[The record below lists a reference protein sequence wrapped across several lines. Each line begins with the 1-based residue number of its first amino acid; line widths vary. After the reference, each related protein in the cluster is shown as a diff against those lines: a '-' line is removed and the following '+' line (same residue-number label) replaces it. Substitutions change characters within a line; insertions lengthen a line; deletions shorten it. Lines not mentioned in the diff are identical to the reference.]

1 MAETMDTAPVQRPR
15 SATRPMPAADAVPA
29 DDTPTARVPAP
40 AATREQRPAPA
51 ARLGGPPSAAAP
63 YDAPPAYPP
72 AARGP
77 AADPAV
83 SPPGAYPPAAYPPG
97 AYPPAAHPAV
107 AYPPA
112 AYPPGAYPP
121 AAYPPGAYPPAAYP
135 PGAYPPA
142 AYPPVAHPGAAH
154 PGAGYPGAP
163 YPPGP
168 PAAWYPG
175 QQPPG
180 RPAEAP
186 DAAAETAVLPEGAP
200 PTGPATAPPGQR
212 ATVTRVAV
220 ARSRELT
227 GAAVRRVRAASRA
240 NGAGESGLTQLLWA
254 NALHAAGDAMI
265 AVSLAGTL
273 FFAATADA
281 QRSNVALYLLVT
293 MAPFAVV
300 APVIGPLLDRLQRG
314 RRWAM
319 GAADLGRAVLAL
331 VMAAHYDDLLL
342 YPAALGVLVLSKA
355 HNVLRA
361 AVLPRVLPGEMSLT
375 SANSRTSVF
384 GLLTAA
390 VFGGAGAGVAWAF
403 GFQPELWLTAVV
415 FTAAGVLAVRLP
427 AHVDVPAGE
436 QPADVLTTTRQ
447 STVGR
452 RRRQVSPHVVVA
464 LRANSALRGL
474 GGFLTIFSAFLV
486 QATAEGWEATLALG
500 GIAAAA
506 GVGSVLGTAVGSRLH
521 TAKPDQMVLVSAG
534 VAAGITVLAAVFF
547 GFVMAAVVA
556 GVSAV
561 TNALGKVSLDAI
573 IQREVPDAQ
582 RASAF
587 ARSETML
594 QLAWVVGGALG
605 IALPPIGWLGFT
617 VAAALLVLAVGVIL
631 WGLQRQRRVVPAEQ
645 WAR

>member
-1 MAETMDTAPVQRPR
+1 VETVVAPVG
-15 SATRPMPAADAVPA
+15 A
-29 DDTPTARVPAP
+29 
-40 AATREQRPAPA
+40 
-51 ARLGGPPSAAAP
+51 G
-63 YDAPPAYPP
+63 
-72 AARGP
+72 
-77 AADPAV
+77 ADPAA
-83 SPPGAYPPAAYPPG
+83 SPTEPAT
-97 AYPPAAHPAV
+97 V
-107 AYPPA
+107 
-112 AYPPGAYPP
+112 
-121 AAYPPGAYPPAAYP
+121 
-135 PGAYPPA
+135 
-142 AYPPVAHPGAAH
+142 PVAG
-154 PGAGYPGAP
+154 
-163 YPPGP
+163 
-168 PAAWYPG
+168 
-175 QQPPG
+175 
-180 RPAEAP
+180 
-186 DAAAETAVLPEGAP
+186 
-200 PTGPATAPPGQR
+200 R

-227 GAAVRRVRAASRA
+227 GAAVRRVKAASRA
-240 NGAGESGLTQLLWA
+240 DGAEESGLAQLLWA

-273 FFAATADA
+273 FFAATSDA

-319 GAADLGRAVLAL
+319 GAASLGRAVLAL
-331 VMAAHYDDLLL
+331 VMAAHYDDLIL

-361 AVLPRVLPGEMSLT
+361 AVLPRVLPSAMSLT

-384 GLLTAA
+384 GLLTSG
-390 VFGGAGAGVAWAF
+390 VCGGIGAGIAWAF
-403 GFQPELWLTAVV
+403 GFPPELWATALV
-415 FTAAGVLAVRLP
+415 FTAAGVLAIRLP

-436 QPADVLTTTRQ
+436 QPADVL
-447 STVGR
+447 STSVQETAGR

-486 QATAEGWEATLALG
+486 QSTAEGWEATLALG

-521 TAKPDQMVLVSAG
+521 TVSPDQMVLVSAG
-534 VAAGITVLAAVFF
+534 VAAAITVLAAVFF
-547 GFVMAAVVA
+547 SFVTAAVVA
-556 GVSAV
+556 GVSAIA
-561 TNALGKVSLDAI
+561 NALGKVSLDAI
-573 IQREVPDAQ
+573 IQREVPDSL

-605 IALPPIGWLGFT
+605 IALPPTGWLGFT
-617 VAAALLVLAVGVIL
+617 VAAALLVLAVGVVL
-631 WGLQRQRRVVPAEQ
+631 WGRQRQQRTPPTEQ
-645 WAR
+645 WAA

>member
-1 MAETMDTAPVQRPR
+1 MLRRRSAPPVTGPLETTPVERPR
-15 SATRPMPAADAVPA
+15 AATRPMPTADPGDGA
-29 DDTPTARVPAP
+29 PTGRTTHVPAP
-40 AATREQRPAPA
+40 AVAPQQA
-51 ARLGGPPSAAAP
+51 PQYGAPYGAPPYAAA
-63 YDAPPAYPP
+63 
-72 AARGP
+72 G
-77 AADPAV
+77 
-83 SPPGAYPPAAYPPG
+83 YPPG
-97 AYPPAAHPAV
+97 PYPAGPYPAGQ
-107 AYPPA
+107 
-112 AYPPGAYPP
+112 YPPGQ
-121 AAYPPGAYPPAAYP
+121 YPPGQYP
-135 PGAYPPA
+135 PGQYPPGGYA
-142 AYPPVAHPGAAH
+142 PVPYQPGPYPPGPYPPG
-154 PGAGYPGAP
+154 P

-168 PAAWYPG
+168 PGWYPA
-175 QQPPG
+175 QPPAG
-180 RPAEAP
+180 WPEQGPA
-186 DAAAETAVLPEGAP
+186 DAASPTAVLPEDRAES
-200 PTGPATAPPGQR
+200 PTEPASALPGQR
-212 ATVTRVAV
+212 TTVTRVAV

-227 GAAVRRVRAASRA
+227 GAAVRRVKAASRA
-240 NGAGESGLTQLLWA
+240 DGAEESGLTRLLWA

-331 VMAAHYDDLLL
+331 VMAAHYDDLFL

-361 AVLPRVLPGEMSLT
+361 AVLPRVLPGAMSLT

-384 GLLTAA
+384 GLLTSA
-390 VFGGAGAGVAWAF
+390 VFGGIAAGVAWAF
-403 GFQPELWLTAVV
+403 GFPPELWATAVV
-415 FTAAGVLAVRLP
+415 FTIAGVLAIRLP
-427 AHVDVPAGE
+427 AHVDVPTGE
-436 QPADVLTTTRQ
+436 QPADVLTTTPQ
-447 STVGR
+447 DTVGK

-486 QATAEGWEATLALG
+486 QATADGWEGTLALG

-506 GVGSVLGTAVGSRLH
+506 GVGSVLGTGVGSRLH
-521 TAKPDQMVLVSAG
+521 TANPDQMVLISAG
-534 VAAGITVLAAVFF
+534 VAAGITVLAAIFF
-547 GFVMAAVVA
+547 SLLMAAVVA

-561 TNALGKVSLDAI
+561 ANALGKVSLDAI
-573 IQREVPDAQ
+573 IQREVPDSQ

-605 IALPPIGWLGFT
+605 IALPTIGWLGFT
-617 VAAALLVLAVGVIL
+617 VAAALLVLAVGVVL
-631 WGLQRQRRVVPAEQ
+631 WGRQRQGRTPPAEQ